1 MSSYICAVIL
11 ANQGRI
17 LNYDFLVS
25 NTLPSQYES
34 GNLLNILSSFVLS
47 TILLKYIYI
56 YIYGKLEKHLTRSTK
71 FTQTF
76 K

>member
-56 YIYGKLEKHLTRSTK
+56 YGKLEKHLTRSTK